1 MCNKNSDKYRFESC
15 PDYLFGSRKNYSYI
29 YKVKIKTMENK
40 RNQVQRQY
48 SQEEVDMLLDQQA
61 AKTTAQVLKNNT
73 KQFKEFNP
81 ELFKAYIDKF
91 SDEDK
96 IKALEV
102 IIGINVFS
110 TPKEEILEKIE
121 NLLK

>member
-1 MCNKNSDKYRFESC
+1 
-15 PDYLFGSRKNYSYI
+15 
-29 YKVKIKTMENK
+29 MENK

-61 AKTTAQVLKNNT
+61 ARTTAQVLKNNT
-73 KQFKEFNP
+73 KQFKEFNL